1 MPLFQD
7 FNQEQENR
15 SKAGCRKLA
24 PPLMLNANNPVI
36 TGLMDKS
43 EEGRATT
50 IQQIYD
56 LAQLSKNLLKGKELS
71 EFVKRNMEKL

>member
-1 MPLFQD
+1 MKEMEQLNGGMSFYGSMPD
-7 FNQEQENR
+7 
-15 SKAGCRKLA
+15 SYT
-24 PPLMLNANNPVI
+24 LMLNANNPVI
-36 TGLMDKS
+36 AGLMDKS
-43 EEGRATT
+43 EEERATT